1 MVVGRKENVILKFVG
16 IFFLF
21 PLQKVVIS
29 HFDRGLISPDVPL
42 GPQKYQHAPTSHV
55 WECQGQ
61 WGLAVLS
68 ILLSRLGT

>member
-1 MVVGRKENVILKFVG
+1 MVGRKENVILKFVG
-16 IFFLF
+16 IFFFLF

-29 HFDRGLISPDVPL
+29 HFDWGLMPNVPL

-61 WGLAVLS
+61 WSLAVLS
-68 ILLSRLGT
+68 ILLSRFGT